1 MTRLVIGL
9 MWLIHFLP
17 LGAQAAIGNAIGG
30 ALYALAGSR
39 RRVTLLNLERCFPR
53 MDPAERERLAR
64 AHFRALVRS
73 FIERGLLWWAPRPRL
88 ERLIRVEGLAHARAL
103 GGEAAI
109 FLVPHFVALD
119 ACATRITME
128 LKMVGIY
135 AMPKNRTFARL
146 LDHGRTRF
154 GDQLTV
160 SRQEGVRAMI
170 TAMRREK
177 RSSFYLP
184 DQDPGA
190 KNAVFVPFFGV
201 TAATLPGLSRIA
213 RLTGA
218 KVLTMVARMLPGG
231 QGYVLTVGPPWE
243 DFPTD
248 DPVADTRRM
257 NEWIERAVLECP
269 EQYLWSHRR
278 FKTRPPGEPP
288 FYPD

>member
-1 MTRLVIGL
+1 MTRLLIGL
-9 MWLIHFLP
+9 MWLIHLLP
-17 LGAQAAIGNAIGG
+17 LGAQAAIGNAIGSV
-30 ALYALAGSR
+30 LYLLAGSR

-53 MDPAERERLAR
+53 MDPAGRERLAR

-73 FIERGLLWWAPRPRL
+73 FIERGILWWAPRRRI
-88 ERLIRVEGLAHARAL
+88 ERLIRIEGLEHARAL
-103 GGEAAI
+103 GGEVAV

-119 ACATRITME
+119 ASATRIACE
-128 LKMVGIY
+128 LDMVGIY
-135 AMPKNRTFARL
+135 AQQRNRLLARL

-154 GDQLTV
+154 GNQRTV

-190 KNAVFVPFFGV
+190 KHAVFVPFFGV
-201 TAATLPGLSRIA
+201 MAATLPGLSRIA

-218 KVLTMVARMLPGG
+218 RVLTMVTLMRPGG
-231 QGYVLTVGPPWE
+231 QGYVLKIGPPWE

-248 DPVADTRRM
+248 DLVADTRRM
-257 NEWIERAVLECP
+257 NAWIEQAVLEAP